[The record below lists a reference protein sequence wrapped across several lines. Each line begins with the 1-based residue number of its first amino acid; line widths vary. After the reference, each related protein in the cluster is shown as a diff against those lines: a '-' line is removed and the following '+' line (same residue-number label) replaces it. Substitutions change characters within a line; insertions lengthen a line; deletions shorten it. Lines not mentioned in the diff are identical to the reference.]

1 MTNTRSK
8 NTEKEALL
16 FHKKAPA
23 GKVALHATKPL
34 LTQQDLSLAY
44 SPGVAYPCLEI
55 QKNPG
60 TSYDYT
66 ARGNFVAVISNGT
79 AVLGLGNLG
88 ALASKPVMEGKAVLF
103 KRFAD
108 IDAVDIEVD
117 TEDPEEFI
125 NCVKLLGSSWGG
137 INLEDIKAPDCFII
151 EEKLKKIM
159 DIPVFHDDQHGTAI
173 ITLAGIINALHL
185 TKRTMKDIQ
194 IVATGAG
201 AASIACIEL
210 LKKMGVPHNHI
221 ILTDSKGVV
230 YKGRKE
236 GMNPWKD
243 KHAIDTKKR
252 TLAEAMKGADVVIG
266 LSVKGLIKPGMV
278 KSMNKAPII
287 FALANPHPEITPEE
301 VKKVRQDAIIA
312 TGRSDYPNQV
322 NNVMG
327 FPYIFR
333 GALDV
338 RAKHINDEMKIAAA
352 KSIAELARKPVPEE
366 VSLAYSGRK
375 LVFGKEYI
383 IPVPFDSRLM
393 HTVPLAVAQSAIE
406 TKVARTA
413 IQNFEQYQKS
423 LIARLNPSANL
434 LQLIFEKIVRKPKR
448 IIFADGEEVAVMKAA
463 INIAQGGFGEP
474 ILVGRTEKILEV
486 AAEYQITDQIKEI
499 EIANAKI
506 SPHVEKYIKYL
517 YEENQRKGMIHRDC
531 VRLVKNDRNIFSA
544 CMLKCGDGDALVAG
558 QTRNYR
564 STLKDIFKV
573 IKGKTDIDVFGLSI
587 LITPETTLFIA
598 DSSVNIEPSA
608 EQFVNIAI
616 SSAQKARALGQT
628 PRVAFLSFT
637 NFNTSKT
644 NKRTEAMQK
653 AISMLNERKD
663 IDFEYEGEMTTDI
676 ALDPDC
682 KKLYPFSKL
691 TGPANILIMP
701 SLDASHISS
710 KLLEKIGQS
719 TLIGPITQGFKKPVQ
734 IVHLDATVEE
744 LTNMAAFA
752 LSAVK

>member
-1 MTNTRSK
+1 MTNNRSK

-16 FHKKAPA
+16 FHKKTPA
-23 GKVALHATKPL
+23 GKVALQATKPL

-44 SPGVAYPCLEI
+44 SPGVAYPCIEI
-55 QKNPG
+55 QKNPC

-108 IDAVDIEVD
+108 IDAIDIEVD

-125 NCVKLLGSSWGG
+125 NCVKLLGASWGG

-151 EEKLKKIM
+151 EEKLKSLM

-173 ITLAGIINALHL
+173 ITLAGIINALYL
-185 TKRTMKDIQ
+185 TKRKMNDIK

-210 LKKMGVPHNHI
+210 LKKMGVPHNNI

-230 YKGRKE
+230 YKNRKE
-236 GMNPWKD
+236 GMNPWKA
-243 KHAIDTKKR
+243 KHAIETKKR
-252 TLAEAMKGADVVIG
+252 TLSDAMKGADVVIG
-266 LSVKGLIKPGMV
+266 LSVKGLIKPDMV
-278 KSMNKAPII
+278 KAMNKNPII

-301 VKKVRQDAIIA
+301 VQQVRQDAIIA

-352 KSIAELARKPVPEE
+352 ESIAELAREPVPEE

-383 IPVPFDSRLM
+383 IPVPFDPRLM
-393 HTVPLAVAQSAIE
+393 HTVPVAVAQSAIK
-406 TKVARTA
+406 TKVAQ
-413 IQNFEQYQKS
+413 IEIKDIEKYKKD

-434 LQLIFEKIVRKPKR
+434 LQLVFEKIARKPKR
-448 IIFADGEEVAVMKAA
+448 VIFADGEEIAVMKAA
-463 INIAQGGFGEP
+463 INIHQGEFGKP
-474 ILVGRTEKILEV
+474 ILVGRSEKILEV
-486 AAEYQITDQIKEI
+486 AKEYQIVDQIKDI
-499 EIANAKI
+499 EIANAKV
-506 SPHVEKYIKYL
+506 SKHVDKYIKYL
-517 YEENQRKGMIHRDC
+517 YEKNQRKGMIHRDC

-544 CMLKCGDGDALVAG
+544 CMLQCGDGDALVAG

-564 STLKDIFKV
+564 STLTDIFKV
-573 IKGKTDIDVFGLSI
+573 IKGETNIDVFGLSV
-587 LITPETTLFIA
+587 LITPDTTLFIA
-598 DSSVNIEPSA
+598 DSSVNIEPTA

-616 SSAQKARALGQT
+616 SSANKARELGQV

-637 NFNTSKT
+637 NFNIAK
-644 NKRTEAMQK
+644 NNNRTEAIQK
-653 AISMLNERKD
+653 AITMLNERKD
-663 IDFEYEGEMTTDI
+663 IDFEYDGEMTTDV
-676 ALDPDC
+676 ALDPEF
-682 KKLYPFSKL
+682 KKFYPFSKL
-691 TGPANILIMP
+691 SGPANVLIMP

-710 KLLEKIGQS
+710 KLLEKIGQN